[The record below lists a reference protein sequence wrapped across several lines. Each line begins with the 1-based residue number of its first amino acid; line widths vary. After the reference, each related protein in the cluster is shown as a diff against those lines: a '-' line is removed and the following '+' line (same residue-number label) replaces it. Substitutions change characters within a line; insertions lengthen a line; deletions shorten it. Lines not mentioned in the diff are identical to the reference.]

1 MRTQIFL
8 AVYISQMGFLGIN
21 FGKIS
26 SGFKTAFSVIGKGFK
41 KAANKIYHK
50 AIIPTYN
57 KVLKPAY
64 EKVIKP
70 AGEKALNFV
79 KHGVDRVERIADAG
93 VKGVEG
99 GANLLSGLGNTPV
112 VLLGAMGLGALLLL
126 RK

>member
-1 MRTQIFL
+1 
-8 AVYISQMGFLGIN
+8 MGFLGIN
-21 FGKIS
+21 FGKIA
-26 SGFKTAFSVIGKGFK
+26 SGFKRAVSTIGNGLK
-41 KAANKIYHK
+41 KAATTVYHK
-50 AIIPTYN
+50 AIVPTYN

-70 AGEKALNFV
+70 AATKALEYV

-93 VKGVEG
+93 VKGIEG